1 MRNFV
6 LRLVVNGIAIALVA
20 ALLPGITV
28 INNDIGTL
36 AVLALI
42 FALVN
47 ALVKPVIMV
56 LGCPFIILSLG
67 LLIPVINGLM
77 LMLTASLAG
86 DRLTVDGLGWA
97 ILGGLIMGVVSM
109 VLEGALGVDDDDRDR
124 KRRRSER

>member
-6 LRLVVNGIAIALVA
+6 LRLVINAIAIALVA
-20 ALLPGITV
+20 SLLPGITV
-28 INNDIGTL
+28 INNDLGTL
-36 AVLALI
+36 AVLGLI

-56 LGCPFIILSLG
+56 LGCPFIILTLG

-109 VLEGALGVDDDDRDR
+109 VLEGVLGLNEKEQPRQR
-124 KRRRSER
+124 KQR

>member
-6 LRLVVNGIAIALVA
+6 IRLVINAIAIALVA
-20 ALLPGITV
+20 SLLPGINV

-77 LMLTASLAG
+77 LMLTANLAG
-86 DRLTVDGLGWA
+86 DRLTVNGLGWA

-109 VLEGALGVDDDDRDR
+109 VLEGVLGLDEKKEQPGPR
-124 KRRRSER
+124 KQR

>member
-6 LRLVVNGIAIALVA
+6 LRLVVNAIAIAIVA

-28 INNDIGTL
+28 VNNDIGTL

-42 FALVN
+42 FAIVN

-67 LLIPVINGLM
+67 LLIPIINGLM

-97 ILGGLIMGVVSM
+97 ILGGLIMGIVSM
-109 VLEGALGVDDDDRDR
+109 VLEGSLGLDDDKNKD
-124 KRRRSER
+124 RRRER

>member
-6 LRLVVNGIAIALVA
+6 LRLIVNGIAIALVA
-20 ALLPGITV
+20 SLLSGITV

-56 LGCPFIILSLG
+56 LGCPFIILTLG

-109 VLEGALGVDDDDRDR
+109 VLEGALGLNEKKDQPGQR
-124 KRRRSER
+124 KQR